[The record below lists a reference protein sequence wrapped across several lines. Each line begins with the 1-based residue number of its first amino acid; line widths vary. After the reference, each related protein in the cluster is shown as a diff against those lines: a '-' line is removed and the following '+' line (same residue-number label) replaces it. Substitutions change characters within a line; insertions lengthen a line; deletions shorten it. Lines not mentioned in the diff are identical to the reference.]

1 MIRSMTGFSSAQ
13 VETPRGPLTIEMRS
27 VNSRFLDMQIRL
39 PDELKALETGMREL
53 LGVSLVRGKV
63 EFRATFGQSEKQEM
77 PSLNSEQLTHLKNLL
92 STIRSSIPEA
102 SPPTAFEILQ
112 WPGVLNQPEIAIE
125 GLKNAFFVGT
135 KNALQGLIEARQREG
150 ERLSADISQ
159 KTSAMLEIITQLE
172 LLIPKVNLEFQSR
185 VSNKLHDLFRQAFP
199 NGLQR
204 ISGAELSERILQ
216 ESNLF
221 SMRVDVS
228 EELSRLR
235 SHLTEVSALLGQDKP
250 AGRKLDFLTQELHRE
265 ANTLGAKSPN
275 IELTRGSIE
284 LKLLTEQI
292 REQVQNIE

>member
-1 MIRSMTGFSSAQ
+1 MVRSMTGFSSTQ
-13 VETPRGPLTIEMRS
+13 VDTPRGPLTIEMRS
-27 VNSRFLDMQIRL
+27 VNSRFLDLQIRL
-39 PDELKALETGMREL
+39 PDELKVLESGMREL

-63 EFRATFGQSEKQEM
+63 EFRATFGRGEAQEM
-77 PSLNSEQLTHLKNLL
+77 PTLNEAQLAHFKDLL
-92 STIRSSIPEA
+92 VAVRAVIPEA
-102 SPPTAFEILQ
+102 APPSAFEILQ
-112 WPGVLNQPEIAIE
+112 WPGVLNQGEVTID
-125 GLKNAFFVGT
+125 GLKNAFFQGT
-135 KNALQGLIEARQREG
+135 KTTLQGLIEARRREG
-150 ERLSADISQ
+150 ERLSADIRQ
-159 KTSAMLEIITQLE
+159 KTTAMLDIITQLE
-172 LLIPKVNLEFQSR
+172 LLVPKVNLEFQSR
-185 VSNKLHDLFRQAFP
+185 VSGKLHDLFRQAFP

-235 SHLTEVSALLGQDKP
+235 SHLTEVTTLIDQDKP

-284 LKLLTEQI
+284 LKLLIEQM